1 MEQNPRQE
9 REDKKQ
15 MNRQALLLFLC
26 AIVLLG
32 SYPADAQEKKLDPFT
47 ISYASVSST
56 RGPLWIAQDLGLFEK
71 YGLDVNLIYI
81 ASKMTSVNTLLNKN
95 VDIIAASGSSAISA
109 ATRGT
114 PLMIIANLGH

>member
-15 MNRQALLLFLC
+15 MNRQALLLSLC

-47 ISYASVSST
+47 ISYASVSGT
-56 RGPLWIAQDLGLFEK
+56 RGPLSLAQDLGLFEK
-71 YGLDVNLIYI
+71 YGLDVNLPYI
-81 ASKMTSVNTLLNKN
+81 ASGVTSMKPLLGGT
-95 VDIIAASGSSAISA
+95 VHITPAA
-109 ATRGT
+109 
-114 PLMIIANLGH
+114 

>member
-32 SYPADAQEKKLDPFT
+32 SYRADAQERKLDPFT
-47 ISYASVSST
+47 ISYASVSGT
-56 RGPLWIAQDLGLFEK
+56 RRPLWIAQALGLLEK
-71 YGLDVNLIYI
+71 YVLDVHLNYI
-81 ASKMTSVNTLLNKN
+81 APGANYAHALPGMAEDRT
-95 VDIIAASGSSAISA
+95 AA
-109 ATRGT
+109 
-114 PLMIIANLGH
+114 